1 MHSLGAFLLQG
12 GQVRQLL
19 ADGDCVVERRASPG
33 TGHGVGQQGGEED
46 GRGVAELTR
55 QLHGQQ
61 SRRQGVRRRPRE
73 GRCTCT
79 ARKKSFYILDVDHGE
94 SSHTGQ
100 RVASRI
106 YGGAPAARG
115 THTRGSFSK

>member
-1 MHSLGAFLLQG
+1 M
-12 GQVRQLL
+12 RQLL

-61 SRRQGVRRRPRE
+61 GRRQGVRRRPRE

-79 ARKKSFYILDVDHGE
+79 ARNKLLNIQEKM
-94 SSHTGQ
+94 
-100 RVASRI
+100 
-106 YGGAPAARG
+106 
-115 THTRGSFSK
+115 